1 MDPFTDLLKRLGL
14 SLADMTAFLTR
25 VRQSPI
31 WPGRLLEVQLP
42 AGETSLDVPHGL
54 ARPQR
59 GAVVVGQDLAVT
71 LYVLDTPHPVRLTLF
86 VATPPA
92 VSARFRLWVF

>member
-31 WPGRLLEVQLP
+31 WTGRILEVQLP
-42 AGETSLDVPHGL
+42 AGAVSVDVPHGL

-59 GAVVVGQDLAVT
+59 GAFVVGQDLAVP

-86 VATPPA
+86 VETSQA
-92 VSARFRLWVF
+92 VAARFRLWVF

>member
-1 MDPFTDLLKRLGL
+1 MDPFADLLRRLGL

-25 VRQSPI
+25 IRQSPI
-31 WPGRLLEVQLP
+31 WTGRLLEAQMP
-42 AGETSLDVPHGL
+42 AGAASVDVPHGL

-59 GAVVVGQDLAVT
+59 GAFVVGSDLAAT

-86 VATPPA
+86 VETPLA